1 MKDFI
6 KIVDIVE
13 INLVARLKKFFGLQ
27 LRFYLYCIG

>member
-6 KIVDIVE
+6 KIVNIVK

-27 LRFYLYCIG
+27 LRFYLCYIG